1 MLVDRASFEVRGA
14 KWQTDVV
21 DLDLPLGKGKRK
33 TMHTC
38 MCAVLE
44 SCLREYLM
52 YIVFCLIVG

>member
-21 DLDLPLGKGKRK
+21 DLDLPVGLVEEKRCI
-33 TMHTC
+33 HA
-38 MCAVLE
+38 CAVLK

>member
-1 MLVDRASFEVRGA
+1 MLVDRASFEVRKA

-21 DLDLPLGKGKRK
+21 DLDLQEKRCI
-33 TMHTC
+33 HA
-38 MCAVLE
+38 CAVLK